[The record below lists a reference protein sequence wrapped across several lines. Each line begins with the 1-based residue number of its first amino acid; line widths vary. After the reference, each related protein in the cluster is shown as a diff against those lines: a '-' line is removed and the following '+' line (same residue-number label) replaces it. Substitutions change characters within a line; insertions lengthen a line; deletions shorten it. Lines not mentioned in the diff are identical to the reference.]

1 MNISANTLFH
11 FTREY
16 DTLVKILETKFY
28 PRLCLEQN
36 LLFKNKSNN
45 SWAIPMV
52 CFCDIPLSQISEHT
66 SKYGNYA
73 IGIKKDWAKSQG
85 VSPIIYVHENSLVS
99 KTIIEDALNMIDE
112 LEKDDNIKRRLVKYF
127 DVITMMKQYEGFDL
141 KTKKVIRYYDEREWR
156 YVPPREDD
164 DSLNI
169 FLKTEYDDVDEKGK
183 IDKHNEKYGVS
194 FNPDNIN
201 YIIVDKEDEV
211 LKIKKVINDIKG
223 DFSHKS
229 VELLTTRI
237 LSMERIREDM

>member
-11 FTREY
+11 FTKEY

-28 PRLCLEQN
+28 PRLCLEQS
-36 LLFKNKSNN
+36 LLFKKKDY

-52 CFCDIPLSQISEHT
+52 CFCDIPLSQISEHA

-73 IGIKKDWAKSQG
+73 IGIKKDWAKTQG

-99 KTIIEDALNMIDE
+99 NTIIEDALNMIDD
-112 LEKDDNIKRRLVKYF
+112 LDKDDNIKHRLAKYI
-127 DVITMMKQYEGFDL
+127 DVITMMKQYEGYDV
-141 KTKKVIRYYDEREWR
+141 KTKKLIRYYDEREWR
-156 YVPPREDD
+156 YVPPREGDD
-164 DSLNI
+164 DLNV
-169 FLKTEYDDVDEKGK
+169 FWKAEFDDIDVKGK

-194 FNPDNIN
+194 FSPDNIN